1 MIKTDIIDHIASKLY
16 DAEKSVHEVDKFTTE
31 FPELDVSLAYDVQ
44 DRLIEKKCAEE
55 NTKISGRKLGLTSKS
70 KQKMMGVH
78 EPTYGV
84 LLENMQL
91 FEGEQISIEPFIH
104 AKIEPEIAFVFD
116 KEIKG
121 ETVSITDILDA
132 TAYIA
137 PAMEIIDSRYRNF
150 DFTLADVVAD
160 NSSSSRYLIGEKFY
174 QVDDVDLRLM
184 GMVFKKNSEIVATSA
199 GASVMG
205 HPARAIAWMANKII
219 KRGTSIKPGEV
230 VLSGALSEA
239 FTIKAGD
246 HFSVSFDGIG
256 SLEAAFKRQ

>member
-1 MIKTDIIDHIASKLY
+1 MIDQIATKLY
-16 DAEKSVHEVDKFTTE
+16 DAEKSGFDVTKFTTDY
-31 FPELDVSLAYDVQ
+31 PELNVALAYDIQ
-44 DRLIEKKCAEE
+44 DRLIEMKCSQE

-70 KQKMMGVH
+70 KQEMMGVY

-84 LLENMQL
+84 LLESMQL

-116 KEIKG
+116 KEVKG
-121 ETVSITDILDA
+121 ETVSITDVLDA
-132 TAYIA
+132 TAFIA

-150 DFTLADVVAD
+150 DFTLADVIAD

-174 QVDDVDLRLM
+174 QVDNVDLRLM

-205 HPARAIAWMANKII
+205 HPARAIAWMANKIL
-219 KRGTSIKPGEV
+219 KRGISIKPGEV

-239 FTIKAGD
+239 FTIQAGD
-246 HFSVSFDGIG
+246 HFSVTFDGIG
-256 SLEAAFKRQ
+256 SLEVAFKA